1 MTKHRHDGLRKI
13 CRCPRRQWPK
23 CGHSYHFA
31 FFHRGVPHRYSLSRL
46 LGRPVTTYQAARAEA
61 DRLRAAIREGT
72 FPPNPAAPVPE
83 PVLETLETFA
93 ALWFER
99 AVAQTKR
106 SASSDAAMLRRI
118 CAFDLERPGGA
129 VRFGAVP
136 IGSVTEDDLEVF
148 LGHLRAEGLAAS
160 TRNHYLQ
167 TFRSLSKWGLRKAY
181 LTRSWFSPGSDL
193 KREKPGKRNRRVT
206 EAEEIQVLAVAKPH
220 LYRLVV
226 AAVETGCRLGE
237 LLALRWR
244 DCSLTRREITI
255 QTSKPGPGRLVPIAR
270 RLVAVLEL
278 ARYDPAGRELPPE
291 AYVFGDR
298 VGRHVGSVKK
308 AWQTAVLKAYGHQPK
323 WVRPSGQLT
332 PELRAIYLKI
342 DLHLHD
348 LRHEAASRWLEA
360 GVPLHHVRALL
371 GHSNIATTD
380 TYLNAIGV
388 ELQKSIRHYDEV
400 RTICKE
406 FASGPPSEPRPSRKS
421 ERPAG
426 DKSSVH

>member
-1 MTKHRHDGLRKI
+1 MTRHRHNGLRKI

-31 FFHRGVPHRYSLSRL
+31 FFHRERPYRYSLSRL
-46 LGRPVTTYQAARAEA
+46 LDRPVTTYQDARAEA
-61 DRLRAAIREGT
+61 DRLRAAIRGGT
-72 FPPNPAAPVPE
+72 FPQPTTPAPTA
-83 PVLETLETFA
+83 ETLETFA

-99 AVAQTKR
+99 VVAQTKR

-118 CAFDLERPGGA
+118 CAFRLERPGGA

-167 TFRSLSKWGLRKAY
+167 TFRSLSHWGMRKRY
-181 LTRSWFSPGSDL
+181 LTQSWFSLGSDL
-193 KREKPGKRNRRVT
+193 RRERHGKRNRRLT
-206 EAEEIQVLAVAKPH
+206 EPEEVQLLAAAKPR
-220 LYRLVV
+220 LYRLMV

-237 LLALRWR
+237 LLRLRWK
-244 DCSLTRREITI
+244 DCSLSRREITV
-255 QTSKPGPGRLVPIAR
+255 QTSKPGPGRLVPIAE

-278 ARYDPAGRELPPE
+278 ARYDPAGRELPSD
-291 AYVFGDR
+291 AYVFGNQ
-298 VGRHVGSVKK
+298 VGGHVGSIKK

-323 WVRPSGQLT
+323 WLRPSGQLT
-332 PELRAIYLKI
+332 PELRATYQKI
-342 DLHLHD
+342 DLHFHD

-360 GVPLHHVRALL
+360 GIPLHHVRALL

-380 TYLNAIGV
+380 TYLNAVSV

-400 RTICKE
+400 RTICKK
-406 FASGPPSEPRPSRKS
+406 FASDPRPSRS
-421 ERPAG
+421 ATEERG
-426 DKSSVH
+426 DKSPVH

>member
-1 MTKHRHDGLRKI
+1 MTHHRYDGLRKI
-13 CRCPRRQWPK
+13 CGCPRRQWPK
-23 CGHSYHFA
+23 CRHSFHLA
-31 FFHRGVPHRYSLSRL
+31 FFHDGVHHRFSLSRL
-46 LGRPVTTYQAARAEA
+46 LGRPVTTYQDARAEA
-61 DRLRAAIREGT
+61 DALRTAIRAGT
-72 FPPNPAAPVPE
+72 FPPSPANPVPE
-83 PVLETLETFA
+83 PTAETLETFG

-99 AVAQTKR
+99 AVSQTKR

-118 CAFDLERPGGA
+118 CAFALERPGGA
-129 VRFGAVP
+129 VRFGTVP
-136 IGSVTEDDLEVF
+136 IRSITEDDLEVF

-167 TFRSLSKWGLRKAY
+167 TFRSLSKWGVRKTY
-181 LTRSWFSPGSDL
+181 LERSWFSPASDL
-193 KREKPGKRNRRVT
+193 RRERHAKRNRRLT

-237 LLALRWR
+237 LLALRWK
-244 DCSLTRREITI
+244 DCNLKRREITI
-255 QTSKPGPGRLVPIAR
+255 HTSKPGPGRLVPIAK

-278 ARYDPAGRELPPE
+278 ARHDPAGRELPRE

-298 VGRHVGSVKK
+298 VGRRVGSIKK
-308 AWQTAVLKAYGHQPK
+308 AWQTAVLKAYGHKPE

-332 PELRAIYLKI
+332 PELRAIYQQI
-342 DLHLHD
+342 DLHFHD
-348 LRHEAASRWLEA
+348 LRHEAGTRWHEA

-380 TYLNAIGV
+380 TYLNAVSV
-388 ELQKSIRHYDEV
+388 ELQKSIRHYDEA

-406 FASGPPSEPRPSRKS
+406 FASEPLSERRPSRKS
-421 ERPAG
+421 ERLSG
-426 DKSSVH
+426 DKSPVH